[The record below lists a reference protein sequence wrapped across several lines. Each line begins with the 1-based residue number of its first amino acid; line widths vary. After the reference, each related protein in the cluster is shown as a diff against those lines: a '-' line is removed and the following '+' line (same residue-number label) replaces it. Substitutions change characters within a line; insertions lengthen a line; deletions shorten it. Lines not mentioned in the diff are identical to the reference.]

1 MNIGEFS
8 LTQKTSTL
16 VITVLFVV
24 GGLFSYMKLGRLED
38 PEFTI
43 KTAVVITQ
51 YPGATAEEVEQEV
64 TEVIEQAVQQLGQL
78 DNVESQ
84 SQKGLSM
91 VTVNVK
97 DKYDKTTLP
106 QVWDELRRKVND
118 AQSKLP
124 PGAGQ
129 SLVNDDFG
137 DVYGVFFAITGDGYS
152 YKELEDICKY
162 LQRELS
168 TVQDVAKI
176 MFFGNISERIYVEMS
191 RTKMAQFGL
200 QKDQIYKLLSEKNL
214 VADAG
219 KVHVGTEYIQIRPTG
234 EFASVEELGNLLIT
248 QGGTMP
254 GTERKFVTLRDIATI
269 RRGYQDPPNSIL
281 RTNGQPAIALAI
293 STVQGGNVVTMG
305 QALQKRMQ
313 ELAPTLPFGIDFHK
327 LSIQSESVV
336 TSIQG
341 FVTSLWQA
349 IVIVIIVL
357 MIFMGFKSAVLIGL
371 VLLITI
377 LGTFI
382 IMDYNG
388 VMLERISLGA
398 LIIALGMLVDNAIVI
413 TEGMMIRIQ
422 AGDEKRKVVR
432 EIVGQNAIPLF
443 GATVIAVLAFA
454 AIGTSQDS
462 TGEFCRSLYQV
473 ILYSLMLSWVT
484 AVTVTPLF
492 CSMAFKADPKV
503 AAAGG
508 ERSNPYDKGF
518 FKVFRG
524 FLAVC
529 LRLRWIIL
537 LLTIGALVAA
547 VIGFGKVAQSFFPDS
562 TRPQFQVDFWLPQGT
577 HIYDTE
583 KEAIKVEAYFH
594 GIDGVTD
601 VYTSVGQGMPRFLLT
616 YNSEKTN
623 SSYAYFL
630 VSVDDYR
637 KIPALLQQVQ
647 RDLEAQFPDAIPIAY
662 PFMLGPAE
670 ATKIQVRV
678 SGPDRSIL
686 RGLADQV
693 LQIMREDGHL
703 IGVQTDWRDKVKDYR
718 PILADVPAR
727 NNGIER
733 PDVAAVLQEAFD
745 GKVSGIYR
753 EGKNLIP
760 IVSRPPQAEREDIS
774 DIKNLV
780 IWSQVAGRNIPLQQ
794 VTAGFETVF
803 DDSIIFRRDRMR
815 TITVKSNP
823 REEMASVALGRLMP
837 KINAISVPE
846 GYKIAWGGEYE
857 DSADAQAAL
866 ASKIPLFVIMM
877 ILIVIFLFNNL
888 RQPLVIWLSVPL
900 AIIGVTA
907 GLLGTGQ
914 PFGFM
919 ALLGGLSLVGMQIK
933 SAIVLIDQINVD
945 MRGGKHVYDAILDSG
960 VSRMRPVMMSA
971 ATTVL
976 GMAPLLFDAFFVA
989 MAVTIM
995 AGLTF
1000 ATVLTLVVVPVLYAI
1015 IYNVKPSD
1023 NTRQ

>member
-16 VITVLFVV
+16 VITVLFVF
-24 GGLFSYMKLGRLED
+24 GGLFSYMRLGRLED

-43 KTAVVITQ
+43 KTAVVMTQ

-64 TEVIEQAVQQLGQL
+64 TEVIERAVQQLGQL
-78 DNVESQ
+78 DDVESQ
-84 SQKGLSM
+84 SQKGLSI
-91 VTVNVK
+91 VTVNIK
-97 DKYDKTTLP
+97 DKYDKSTLP
-106 QVWDELRRKVND
+106 QVWDELRRKVGD

-124 PGAGQ
+124 PGAGP
-129 SLVNDDFG
+129 SVVNDDFG
-137 DVYGVFFAITGDGYS
+137 DVYGVFFALTGDGFS
-152 YKELEDICKY
+152 YKELEDIAEY
-162 LQRELS
+162 LQRELL

-176 MFFGNISERIYVEMS
+176 VFFGNRPERIYVEMS
-191 RTKMAQFGL
+191 RQKMAQFGVP
-200 QKDQIYKLLSEKNL
+200 KEVIYKALSEKNL

-219 KVHVGTEYIQIRPTG
+219 KVHVGTEYIQLRPTG
-234 EFASVEELGNLLIT
+234 EFASAEAIGDLLIT
-248 QGGTMP
+248 QGGILP
-254 GTERKFVTLRDIATI
+254 EGDRKFITLKDIATI
-269 RRGYQDPPNSIL
+269 KRGYQDPPNAIL
-281 RTNGQPAIALAI
+281 RTDGQPAVALAI

-313 ELAPTLPFGIDFHK
+313 ELAPTLPFGIEFHK
-327 LSIQSESVV
+327 ISIQSESVV
-336 TSIQG
+336 TSIKG

-492 CSMAFKADPKV
+492 CSMTFKPNPKNV
-503 AAAGG
+503 AG
-508 ERSNPYDKGF
+508 ESSNPYDKGF

-524 FLAVC
+524 FLALC
-529 LRLRWIIL
+529 LRFRWIIL
-537 LLTIGALVAA
+537 LLTGGTLAA
-547 VIGFGKVAQSFFPDS
+547 AIIGFGQVKQSFFPDS
-562 TRPQFQVDFWLPQGT
+562 TRPQFQVDLWLPQGT
-577 HIYDTE
+577 HIYNTE
-583 KEAIKVEAYFH
+583 QEAIKAEAYLR
-594 GIDGVTD
+594 GLEGVTH
-601 VYTSVGQGMPRFLLT
+601 VYSSIGQGMPRFLLT
-616 YNSEKTN
+616 YTAEKTN
-623 SSYAYFL
+623 SSYAYML
-630 VSVDDYR
+630 VEVDDYR
-637 KIPALLQQVQ
+637 KIGGLIQKAQT
-647 RDLEAQFPDAIPIAY
+647 DLETQFPDAIPIVY
-662 PFMLGPAE
+662 PFMLGPGD
-670 ATKIQVRV
+670 ATKIQVRF
-678 SGPDRSIL
+678 SGPDRTVL
-686 RGLADQV
+686 RELSDQA
-693 LQIMREDGHL
+693 LQIMHEDGQL
-703 IGVQTDWRDKVKDYR
+703 IGIQTDWRDKVKDYR

-727 NNGIER
+727 NNGIQR
-733 PDVAAVLQEAFD
+733 PDVAVVLQEAFD
-745 GKVSGIYR
+745 GKVAGVYR

-760 IVSRPPQAEREDIS
+760 IVSRPPEAERLVIS
-774 DIKNLV
+774 DIKNLI
-780 IWSQVAGRNIPLQQ
+780 IWSPVAGRQIPLQQ
-794 VTAGFETVF
+794 VIAGFQTVL
-803 DDSIIFRRDRMR
+803 DDSVIFRRDRQR
-815 TITVKSNP
+815 TITAKCNP
-823 REEMASVALGRLMP
+823 REGMASVALARIMP
-837 KINAISVPE
+837 KINAISLPE
-846 GYKIAWGGEYE
+846 GYKMEWGGEYE
-857 DSADAQAAL
+857 NSADAQSAL

-907 GLLGTGQ
+907 GLLLTGQ

-919 ALLGGLSLVGMQIK
+919 ALLGLLSLVGMQIK

-945 MRGGKHVYDAILDSG
+945 MRDGKHVYDAILDSG

-1023 NTRQ
+1023 NTRK